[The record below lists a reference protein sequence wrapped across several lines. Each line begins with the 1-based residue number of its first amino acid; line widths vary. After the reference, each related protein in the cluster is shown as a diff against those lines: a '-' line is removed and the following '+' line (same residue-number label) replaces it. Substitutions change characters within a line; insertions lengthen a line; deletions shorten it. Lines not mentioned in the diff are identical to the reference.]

1 MQKLQANSFLSLPQ
15 AALFLAAQAKRPGH
29 SLQDTATTTKPVGAG
44 VQQSLL
50 AARARPYKVAG
61 MSEAET
67 EAEAVATATAK
78 TKATATATSWLILR
92 KLLKESYALVGSA
105 QKCTTARRLKPEP
118 VMSACL
124 TAIGIACCLLP

>member
-29 SLQDTATTTKPVGAG
+29 SLQDTAATTKPVGAG

-50 AARARPYKVAG
+50 AARARPYKVSG
-61 MSEAET
+61 MSEAETET
-67 EAEAVATATAK
+67 EAEAVATATAKTK

-124 TAIGIACCLLP
+124 AA

>member
-1 MQKLQANSFLSLPQ
+1 M
-15 AALFLAAQAKRPGH
+15 AAQAKRPGH
-29 SLQDTATTTKPVGAG
+29 SLQDTAATTKPVGAG

-67 EAEAVATATAK
+67 EAEAVATATAKTK

-124 TAIGIACCLLP
+124 AA